1 MPLRREGMS
10 RGKSLFY
17 SQLSAVVEPVAAV
30 VEAAAVILATPILP
44 YALAFAA
51 GAMIFVV
58 AEELVPE
65 AKRGSPDISA
75 MTLMVGFAV
84 MMTLDVA
91 LGVSRVLNL
100 SAKDRVFVAAA
111 SNGLPAG
118 SRQAEMLTRSPIYFR
133 RFEGSG
139 PEKGFQA
146 RGGVVGLIR
155 LL

>member
-1 MPLRREGMS
+1 MS
-10 RGKSLFY
+10 RGKSFVY
-17 SQLSAVVEPVAAV
+17 GQLSAVVEPVAAV
-30 VEAAAVILATPILP
+30 VGAAAVILATPILP

-51 GAMIFVV
+51 GAMISVI

-65 AKRGSPDISA
+65 AKRGSPDIAA

-111 SNGLPAG
+111 SLGLPAG
-118 SRQAEMLTRSPIYFR
+118 SRQAEMLARSPIYFR

-139 PEKGFQA
+139 PEKGFRA